1 MVARSPNATY
11 ESNGQPKVLPWMVRL
26 PTNEFFVFCKKKFA
40 RKLDRQLRRYH
51 IHGLAQDCSFSI
63 ANAPEIL
70 QSCTKPSVCLCTCVW
85 VKREYR
91 LARFDQFFNWFYG
104 LSILLTDHPE
114 LRRTTQPSIMG
125 GPLGDPGFCFF
136 SSTVLFNHYVLSV
149 VHTVNALLSVVHTVN
164 ALLSVVHT
172 VNALLSVVHTVNA
185 LLSVTL
191 LITCYV
197 DGLVQDC
204 SISIAN
210 AVEILQCCTKPS
222 M

>member
-1 MVARSPNATY
+1 
-11 ESNGQPKVLPWMVRL
+11 MVRL
-26 PTNEFFVFCKKKFA
+26 PTNEFFVFCKKNFA
-40 RKLDRQLRRYH
+40 RKVDRQLRRYH

-85 VKREYR
+85 IKREYR

-149 VHTVNALLSVVHTVN
+149 L
-164 ALLSVVHT
+164 
-172 VNALLSVVHTVNA
+172 VHTVNA